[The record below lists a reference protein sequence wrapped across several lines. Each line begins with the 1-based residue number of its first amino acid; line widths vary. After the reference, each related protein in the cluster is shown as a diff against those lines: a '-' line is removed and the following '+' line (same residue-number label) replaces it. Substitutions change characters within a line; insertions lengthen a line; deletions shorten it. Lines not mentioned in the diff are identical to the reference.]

1 MIEKVK
7 GAFLEFNYFNVL
19 FEMSINRYMLLLSTY
34 YALLTCVLENK
45 NTPDDQLSDA
55 QKQVEEDL
63 KLIQYDISIGKNYV
77 SKYNDFFKIK

>member
-1 MIEKVK
+1 LDYPYVSSSDFTAE
-7 GAFLEFNYFNVL
+7 
-19 FEMSINRYMLLLSTY
+19 LLTHTNSKISPY